1 MANIVLPTTWTDTD
15 TPTGDEVSKNF
26 NTMDSANSFSEINGS
41 LDVVNL
47 ASGEMFDTEHL
58 QLGSQTHAKMVGST
72 ANTDYFK
79 DVFNPENDGVIP
91 AGGGSPI
98 PGAGLSY
105 NLPYSPSFLLVTWQ
119 IMVTHDS
126 GDEDWVGHGS
136 DPVTPKNA
144 YIQLYHDGVKNAS
157 SLRLI
162 PSHLFQ
168 TTGTGGDY
176 GGQYVRFS
184 AQRQR
189 AYSGHVLI
197 VNPAAGKHSTGL
209 RIHSEADQ
217 TRVRVR
223 GFRVIA
229 FK

>member
-1 MANIVLPTTWTDTD
+1 MADITLSNTWTDTD

-26 NTMDSANSFSEINGS
+26 NTMDSANSFSEINGA
-41 LDVVNL
+41 LDVENL
-47 ASGEMFDTEHL
+47 AGTETIDTEHL

-79 DVFNPENDGVIP
+79 DVFNPENDGTIP
-91 AGGGSPI
+91 ASGGAPI
-98 PGAGLSY
+98 PGAGLTY
-105 NLPYSPSFLLVTWQ
+105 NLPYSPRFLLVTWQ

-126 GDEDWVGHGS
+126 GDEEYTGYADAA
-136 DPVTPKNA
+136 PKNA
-144 YIQLYHDGVKNAS
+144 YIRLYHDGVKNQS
-157 SLRLI
+157 SQRTI
-162 PSHLFQ
+162 PSHLYK
-168 TTGTGGDY
+168 TINGGTDNGE
-176 GGQYVRFS
+176 YVRFS

-197 VNPAAGKHSTGL
+197 ENPAAGKHSTGL

>member
-1 MANIVLPTTWTDTD
+1 MADITLSNTWTDTD

-26 NTMDSANSFSEINGS
+26 NTMDSANSFSEVNGA
-41 LDVVNL
+41 LDVTNL
-47 ASGEMFDTEHL
+47 AGTETIDTEHL

-79 DVFNPENDGVIP
+79 DVFNPETDGVIP

-105 NLPYSPSFLLVTWQ
+105 NLPYPPRFLLVTWQ
-119 IMVTHDS
+119 IMVTHD
-126 GDEDWVGHGS
+126 GGTLDA
-136 DPVTPKNA
+136 PKNA
-144 YIQLYHDGVKNAS
+144 YIQLYHDGTKNQS
-157 SLRLI
+157 SLRLV
-162 PSHLFQ
+162 PFCLLE
-168 TTGTGGDY
+168 TTQASSTY
-176 GGQYVRFS
+176 INKNVRFS

-197 VNPAAGKHSTGL
+197 ENPAAGKHSTGL

>member
-1 MANIVLPTTWTDTD
+1 MADIVLPNTWTTTD

-26 NTMDSANSFSEINGS
+26 NTMDSSNSFAEINGA
-41 LDVVNL
+41 LDVENL
-47 ASGEMFDTEHL
+47 AGTEKFDTEHL

-79 DVFNPENDGVIP
+79 DVFNPETDGVIP

-98 PGAGLSY
+98 PGAGLTY
-105 NLPYSPSFLLVTWQ
+105 NLPYSPRFLLVTWQ

-126 GDEDWVGHGS
+126 GYLNRTT
-136 DPVTPKNA
+136 PAPKNA
-144 YIQLYHDGVKNAS
+144 YIQLYHDGVKNS
-157 SLRLI
+157 SSYRAI
-162 PSHLFQ
+162 PSHNWYSAS
-168 TTGTGGDY
+168 GTY
-176 GGQYVRFS
+176 TEEIRFS

-197 VNPAAGKHSTGL
+197 ENPAAGKHSTGL

>member
-1 MANIVLPTTWTDTD
+1 MADIVLSNTWTSSD

-26 NTMDSANSFSEINGS
+26 NTMESANSFAEINGD
-41 LDVVNL
+41 LGAENL
-47 ASGEMFDTEHL
+47 AGTETIDTEHL
-58 QLGSQTHAKMVGST
+58 QLGSQTHAKMVGAT
-72 ANTDYFK
+72 ANMDYFK

-98 PGAGLSY
+98 PGAGLTY
-105 NLPYSPSFLLVTWQ
+105 NLPYSPRFLLVTWQ

-126 GDEDWVGHGS
+126 GDEEYIGGDGS
-136 DPVTPKNA
+136 AAPKNA
-144 YIQLYHDGVKNAS
+144 YIRLYHDGVKNQS
-157 SLRLI
+157 SQRTI
-162 PSHLFQ
+162 PSHLFK
-168 TTGTGGDY
+168 TINGGADN
-176 GGQYVRFS
+176 GEYVRFS

-197 VNPAAGKHSTGL
+197 ENPAAGIHSTGL

>member
-1 MANIVLPTTWTDTD
+1 MADIVLTNTWTSSD

-26 NTMDSANSFSEINGS
+26 NTMDSANSFSEINGG

-47 ASGEMFDTEHL
+47 AGTEKFDTEHL

-79 DVFNPENDGVIP
+79 DVFNPETDGVIP
-91 AGGGSPI
+91 TGGGSLI
-98 PGAGLSY
+98 PGAGLTY
-105 NLPYSPSFLLVTWQ
+105 NLPYSPRFLLVTWQ
-119 IMVTHDS
+119 IMVTHD
-126 GDEDWVGHGS
+126 GGTADA
-136 DPVTPKNA
+136 PKNA
-144 YIQLYHDGVKNAS
+144 YIQLYHDDVKNES
-157 SLRLI
+157 SLRVI
-162 PSHLFQ
+162 PFCLVETK
-168 TTGTGGDY
+168 TTGSPTY
-176 GGQYVRFS
+176 ENKNVRFS

-197 VNPAAGKHSTGL
+197 ENPAAGKHSTGL

>member
-1 MANIVLPTTWTDTD
+1 MADIVLSNTWTSSD
-15 TPTGDEVSKNF
+15 TPTGDQVSKNF
-26 NTMDSANSFSEINGS
+26 NTMESGNSFAEINGA
-41 LDVVNL
+41 LDVANL
-47 ASGEMFDTEHL
+47 AGTEEIDTEHL

-79 DVFNPENDGVIP
+79 DVFNPETDGVIP
-91 AGGGSPI
+91 EGGGSPI
-98 PGAGLSY
+98 PGAGLTY
-105 NLPYSPSFLLVTWQ
+105 NLPYSPRFLLVTWQ

-126 GDEDWVGHGS
+126 GKYNAL
-136 DPVTPKNA
+136 KNA
-144 YIQLYHDGVKNAS
+144 YIQLYHDGVKNESSIRTVPFCLDLTAS
-157 SLRLI
+157 DTDAAYSPSL
-162 PSHLFQ
+162 
-168 TTGTGGDY
+168 
-176 GGQYVRFS
+176 VRFS

-197 VNPAAGKHSTGL
+197 ENPAAGIHSTGL

>member
-1 MANIVLPTTWTDTD
+1 MADITLTSWADAD

-47 ASGEMFDTEHL
+47 ASGEMFNTEHL
-58 QLGSQTHAKMVGST
+58 QLGSQTHAKMVGAT

-79 DVFNPENDGVIP
+79 DVFNPETDGVIP
-91 AGGGSPI
+91 ASGGAPI

-105 NLPYSPSFLLVTWQ
+105 NLPYSPRFLLVTWQ

-126 GDEDWVGHGS
+126 GYLNGGT
-136 DPVTPKNA
+136 PKPKNA

-157 SLRLI
+157 SLRAI
-162 PSHLFQ
+162 PSSNFFYIE
-168 TTGTGGDY
+168 GGADFSSSEI
-176 GGQYVRFS
+176 RFS

-197 VNPAAGKHSTGL
+197 ENPAAGKHSTGL

>member
-1 MANIVLPTTWTDTD
+1 MADITLPNTWTSSD

-26 NTMDSANSFSEINGS
+26 NTMDSANSFSEINGA

-47 ASGEMFDTEHL
+47 AIGEEIDTEHL

-79 DVFNPENDGVIP
+79 DVFNPETDGVIP
-91 AGGGSPI
+91 AGGGSLI

-105 NLPYSPSFLLVTWQ
+105 NLPYSPRFLLVTWQ
-119 IMVTHDS
+119 IMVTHD
-126 GDEDWVGHGS
+126 GGTEAAH
-136 DPVTPKNA
+136 KNA
-144 YIQLYHDGVKNAS
+144 YIQLYHDGVKNGA

-162 PSHLFQ
+162 PFCLVE
-168 TTGTGGDY
+168 TTTAGSEFINKN
-176 GGQYVRFS
+176 VRFS

-197 VNPAAGKHSTGL
+197 ENPAAGKHSTGL

>member
-1 MANIVLPTTWTDTD
+1 MADIVLPNTWTTTD

-26 NTMDSANSFSEINGS
+26 NTMDSSNSFAEINGA
-41 LDVVNL
+41 LDVENL
-47 ASGEMFDTEHL
+47 AGTEKFDTEHL

-79 DVFNPENDGVIP
+79 DVFNPETDGVIP

-98 PGAGLSY
+98 PGAGLTY
-105 NLPYSPSFLLVTWQ
+105 NLPYSPRFLLVTWQ
-119 IMVTHDS
+119 IMVTHD
-126 GDEDWVGHGS
+126 GGTDTAH
-136 DPVTPKNA
+136 KNA
-144 YIQLYHDGVKNAS
+144 YIQLYHDGTKNQS
-157 SLRLI
+157 SLRII
-162 PSHLFQ
+162 PFCLV
-168 TTGTGGDY
+168 TTGAAGSPEYEGKN
-176 GGQYVRFS
+176 VRFS

-197 VNPAAGKHSTGL
+197 ENPAAGKHSTGL

>member
-1 MANIVLPTTWTDTD
+1 MADIVLPNTWTTTD

-26 NTMDSANSFSEINGS
+26 NTMDSSNSFAEINGA
-41 LDVVNL
+41 LDVENL
-47 ASGEMFDTEHL
+47 AGTEKFDTEHL

-79 DVFNPENDGVIP
+79 DVFNPETDGVIP

-98 PGAGLSY
+98 PGAGLTY
-105 NLPYSPSFLLVTWQ
+105 NLPYSPRFLLVTWQ
-119 IMVTHDS
+119 IMVTHD
-126 GDEDWVGHGS
+126 GGTADAH
-136 DPVTPKNA
+136 KNA
-144 YIQLYHDGVKNAS
+144 YIQLYHDDVKNES
-157 SLRLI
+157 SLRVITFCLVE
-162 PSHLFQ
+162 
-168 TTGTGGDY
+168 TGTAGSPEYEGKN
-176 GGQYVRFS
+176 VRFS

-197 VNPAAGKHSTGL
+197 ENPAAGKHSTGL

>member
-1 MANIVLPTTWTDTD
+1 M
-15 TPTGDEVSKNF
+15 E
-26 NTMDSANSFSEINGS
+26 SANSFAEINGA
-41 LDVVNL
+41 LDVANL
-47 ASGEMFDTEHL
+47 AGTEEIDTEHL

-79 DVFNPENDGVIP
+79 DVFNPETDGVIP

-98 PGAGLSY
+98 PGAGLTY
-105 NLPYSPSFLLVTWQ
+105 NLPYSPRFLLVTWQ

-126 GDEDWVGHGS
+126 GKYNAL
-136 DPVTPKNA
+136 KNA
-144 YIQLYHDGVKNAS
+144 YIQLYHDGVKNES
-157 SLRLI
+157 SIRTVPFCLVL
-162 PSHLFQ
+162 S
-168 TTGTGGDY
+168 TAGSGTWDNTL
-176 GGQYVRFS
+176 VRFS

-197 VNPAAGKHSTGL
+197 ENPAAGKHSTGL